1 MESPTPDADRK
12 DDRSGSG
19 VSLETLIIASL
30 ASAAAAYAAS
40 WIWGTGTLISAAA
53 TPVVVALVSEF
64 LHHARPRRRV
74 EPPAHIRRN
83 ANRGGS
89 RTTARP
95 TGGDPTGGRSSL
107 LGCSPSRSSS
117 LSARCPTSS
126 PGAPSPATASR
137 RRSLAS
143 RRTEERGEG
152 EDKYDDGDVDLD
164 YPNDDDHQDRADG
177 YDDDDRSHIHAKHHP
192 VDHSHHAPDGQS
204 HDDAGHACS
213 LTSSPATQAAARLI
227 GRRCSTNSNSH

>member
-83 ANRGGS
+83 ANRGGDHVLQHGQQVATPLAAGP
-89 RTTARP
+89 RYWVARLR
-95 TGGDPTGGRSSL
+95 D
-107 LGCSPSRSSS
+107 
-117 LSARCPTSS
+117 
-126 PGAPSPATASR
+126 R
-137 RRSLAS
+137 RRSLHGARPP
-143 RRTEERGEG
+143 RRALHHQQRPADDVLWRLGGLKKGEKG
-152 EDKYDDGDVDLD
+152 KTSTTTVT
-164 YPNDDDHQDRADG
+164 
-177 YDDDDRSHIHAKHHP
+177 
-192 VDHSHHAPDGQS
+192 
-204 HDDAGHACS
+204 
-213 LTSSPATQAAARLI
+213 LTSATPTTTITRTAPTATTTTTAATSTPNTTPSTTHTTPPTANRTTTQATPAP
-227 GRRCSTNSNSH
+227 